1 MIVLLNGAFGIGKTT
16 VARELVSRLP
26 RAILYDPELAGIA
39 MQRVVRVEDFQDLK
53 IWRRFTILALRA
65 TRLLWPN
72 VIVPMAFSNV
82 DYLREI
88 QSGVA
93 RFESRSYH
101 VCLVAPVEVVY
112 DRLRTR
118 RLEPR
123 DAEWQFRRAAECCVA
138 HQQPA
143 FAAHVHA
150 ADRSVSEIADEI
162 LRLVNK
168 ARA

>member
-1 MIVLLNGAFGIGKTT
+1 MILLVNGAFGIGKTT
-16 VARELVSRLP
+16 VARELVARIP
-26 RAILYDPELAGIA
+26 RSILYDPELAGIV
-39 MQRVVRVEDFQDLK
+39 MQRVLRVDDFQDLK
-53 IWRRFTILALRA
+53 IWRRFTITALRL

-101 VCLVAPVEVVY
+101 VCLVAPVTVVY
-112 DRLRTR
+112 DRLSTR
-118 RLEPR
+118 KLQPR
-123 DAEWQFRRAAECCVA
+123 DAAWQFRRAAECCKA

-143 FAAHVHA
+143 FATHINA

-162 LRLVNK
+162 LRI
-168 ARA
+168 ATEEGG